1 VVGAKT
7 RTRTLITVTNL
18 VRLLAAACLVLV
30 SPLAFA
36 TGASAHAN
44 LVYSTPEDGAVLEMA
59 PEDVRFTF
67 SEELF
72 AELIEV
78 SVLDA
83 EGELVLATEAEQT
96 PPPGTDVIVP
106 WPSDLPPGEYSV
118 AFRVVSAD
126 GHPVTGQIT
135 FSYDAV
141 ADTVDE
147 TPAEPTAEPTP
158 ELFEETVEPTP
169 ELFEETVEPS
179 PEAATSADDA
189 PSSTETEEV
198 IGEDPTTRGE
208 PNSSLI
214 GPLLIAAAVIVGI
227 GVVFSIIM
235 LARQR
240 N

>member
-1 VVGAKT
+1 LVVGATT
-7 RTRTLITVTNL
+7 RPRTLVDVTTL
-18 VRLLAAACLVLV
+18 LRLLIAA
-30 SPLAFA
+30 SLAVA
-36 TGASAHAN
+36 GSLTLAVGASGHAS
-44 LVYSTPEDGAVLEMA
+44 LLTSSPEDGAVLDVA

-83 EGELVLATEAEQT
+83 AGDLVMATEAEQT

-126 GHPVTGQIT
+126 GHPVTGRIT
-135 FSYDAV
+135 FSYAAV
-141 ADTVDE
+141 AE
-147 TPAEPTAEPTP
+147 SAEEPTAEPT
-158 ELFEETVEPTP
+158 TEPTP
-169 ELFEETVEPS
+169 ELVEETADPS
-179 PEAATSADDA
+179 PEEVTSADDA
-189 PSSTETEEV
+189 SSSTETEVV

-208 PNSSLI
+208 PNSSII

-227 GVVFSIIM
+227 GVVFSLIM

>member
-1 VVGAKT
+1 MVVGATT
-7 RTRTLITVTNL
+7 RPRTLVDVTTL
-18 VRLLAAACLVLV
+18 LRLLIAA
-30 SPLAFA
+30 SLAVA
-36 TGASAHAN
+36 GSLTLAVGASGHAS
-44 LVYSTPEDGAVLEMA
+44 LLTSSPEDGAVLDVA

-83 EGELVLATEAEQT
+83 AGDLVMATEAEQT

-126 GHPVTGQIT
+126 GHPVTGRIT
-135 FSYDAV
+135 FSYAAV
-141 ADTVDE
+141 AESAEEPT
-147 TPAEPTAEPTP
+147 AEPTTEPTP
-158 ELFEETVEPTP
+158 ELFEETAD
-169 ELFEETVEPS
+169 PS
-179 PEAATSADDA
+179 PEEVTSADDA
-189 PSSTETEEV
+189 PSSTETEVV

-208 PNSSLI
+208 PNSSII

-227 GVVFSIIM
+227 GVVFSLIM

>member
-1 VVGAKT
+1 MVVGATT
-7 RTRTLITVTNL
+7 RPRTLVDVTTL
-18 VRLLAAACLVLV
+18 LRLLIAA
-30 SPLAFA
+30 SLAVA
-36 TGASAHAN
+36 GSLTLAVGASGHAS
-44 LVYSTPEDGAVLEMA
+44 LLTSSPEDGAVLDVA

-83 EGELVLATEAEQT
+83 AGDLVMATEAEQT

-126 GHPVTGQIT
+126 GHPVTGRIT
-135 FSYDAV
+135 FSYAAV
-141 ADTVDE
+141 AE
-147 TPAEPTAEPTP
+147 SAEEPTAEPT
-158 ELFEETVEPTP
+158 TEPTP
-169 ELFEETVEPS
+169 ELVEETADPS
-179 PEAATSADDA
+179 PEEVTSADDA
-189 PSSTETEEV
+189 PSSTETEVV

-208 PNSSLI
+208 PNSSII

-227 GVVFSIIM
+227 GVVFSLIM

>member
-1 VVGAKT
+1 LVVGAAT
-7 RTRTLITVTNL
+7 RPRTLVGVTTL
-18 VRLLAAACLVLV
+18 LRLLIAA
-30 SPLAFA
+30 SLAVA
-36 TGASAHAN
+36 GSLALAVGASGHAS
-44 LVYSTPEDGAVLEMA
+44 LLTSSPEDGASLDVA

-83 EGELVLATEAEQT
+83 AGDLVMATEAEQT

-126 GHPVTGQIT
+126 GHPVTGRIT
-135 FSYDAV
+135 FSYAAV
-141 ADTVDE
+141 AESAD
-147 TPAEPTAEPTP
+147 EPTAEPTT
-158 ELFEETVEPTP
+158 ESTP
-169 ELFEETVEPS
+169 ELVEETANPS
-179 PEAATSADDA
+179 PEEAPSADDA
-189 PSSTETEEV
+189 PSSTETEVV

-208 PNSSLI
+208 PNSSII

-227 GVVFSIIM
+227 GVVFSLIM

>member
-1 VVGAKT
+1 LVVGATT
-7 RTRTLITVTNL
+7 RPRTLVDVTTL
-18 VRLLAAACLVLV
+18 LRLLIAA
-30 SPLAFA
+30 SLAVA
-36 TGASAHAN
+36 GSLTLAVGASGHAS
-44 LVYSTPEDGAVLEMA
+44 LLTSSPEDGAVLDVA

-83 EGELVLATEAEQT
+83 AGDLVMATEAEQT

-126 GHPVTGQIT
+126 GHPVTGRIT
-135 FSYDAV
+135 FSYAAV
-141 ADTVDE
+141 AESADE
-147 TPAEPTAEPTP
+147 PTAEPTTEPTP
-158 ELFEETVEPTP
+158 ELFEETAD
-169 ELFEETVEPS
+169 PS
-179 PEAATSADDA
+179 PEEATSADDA
-189 PSSTETEEV
+189 PSSTETEVV

-208 PNSSLI
+208 PNSSII

-227 GVVFSIIM
+227 GVVFSLIM

>member
-1 VVGAKT
+1 MVVGATT
-7 RTRTLITVTNL
+7 RPRTLVDVTTL
-18 VRLLAAACLVLV
+18 LRLLIAA
-30 SPLAFA
+30 SLAVA
-36 TGASAHAN
+36 GSLTLAVGASGHAS
-44 LVYSTPEDGAVLEMA
+44 LLTSSPEDGAVLDVA

-83 EGELVLATEAEQT
+83 AGDLVMATEAEQT

-126 GHPVTGQIT
+126 GHPVTGRIT
-135 FSYDAV
+135 FSYAAV
-141 ADTVDE
+141 AESAEEPT
-147 TPAEPTAEPTP
+147 AEPTTEPTP
-158 ELFEETVEPTP
+158 ELFEETAD
-169 ELFEETVEPS
+169 PS
-179 PEAATSADDA
+179 PEEVTSADNA
-189 PSSTETEEV
+189 SSSTETEVV

-208 PNSSLI
+208 PNSSII

-227 GVVFSIIM
+227 GVVFSLIM

>member
-1 VVGAKT
+1 LVVGATT
-7 RTRTLITVTNL
+7 RPRTLVDVTTL
-18 VRLLAAACLVLV
+18 LRLLIAA
-30 SPLAFA
+30 SLAVA
-36 TGASAHAN
+36 GSLTLAVGASGHAS
-44 LVYSTPEDGAVLEMA
+44 LLTSSPEDGAVLDVA

-83 EGELVLATEAEQT
+83 AGDLVMATEAEQT

-126 GHPVTGQIT
+126 GHPVTGRIT
-135 FSYDAV
+135 FSYAAV
-141 ADTVDE
+141 AESAD
-147 TPAEPTAEPTP
+147 EPTAEPT
-158 ELFEETVEPTP
+158 TEPTP
-169 ELFEETVEPS
+169 ELVEETANPS
-179 PEAATSADDA
+179 PEEATSADDA
-189 PSSTETEEV
+189 PSSTETEVV

-208 PNSSLI
+208 PNSSII

-227 GVVFSIIM
+227 GVVFSLIM

>member
-1 VVGAKT
+1 MGRALWLVVGAAT
-7 RTRTLITVTNL
+7 RPRTLVGVTTL
-18 VRLLAAACLVLV
+18 LRLLIAA
-30 SPLAFA
+30 SLAVAGSLTFA
-36 TGASAHAN
+36 VGASGHAS
-44 LVYSTPEDGAVLEMA
+44 LLTSSPEDGAVLDVA

-83 EGELVLATEAEQT
+83 AGDLVMATEAEQT

-106 WPSDLPPGEYSV
+106 WPSDLPSGEYSV

-126 GHPVTGQIT
+126 GHPVTGRIT
-135 FSYDAV
+135 FSYAAV
-141 ADTVDE
+141 AESAEEPT
-147 TPAEPTAEPTP
+147 AEPTTEPTP
-158 ELFEETVEPTP
+158 ELFEETAD
-169 ELFEETVEPS
+169 PS
-179 PEAATSADDA
+179 PEEVTSADDA
-189 PSSTETEEV
+189 PSSTETEVV

-208 PNSSLI
+208 PNSSII

-227 GVVFSIIM
+227 GVVFSLIM

>member
-1 VVGAKT
+1 MTTLLRLLIAASLAVAGSLTLAVGASGHAS
-7 RTRTLITVTNL
+7 
-18 VRLLAAACLVLV
+18 LLT
-30 SPLAFA
+30 S
-36 TGASAHAN
+36 S
-44 LVYSTPEDGAVLEMA
+44 PEDGAVLDVA

-83 EGELVLATEAEQT
+83 AGDLVMATEAEQT

-126 GHPVTGQIT
+126 GHPVTGRIT
-135 FSYDAV
+135 FSYAAV
-141 ADTVDE
+141 AESAEEPT
-147 TPAEPTAEPTP
+147 AEPTTEPTP
-158 ELFEETVEPTP
+158 ELFEETAD
-169 ELFEETVEPS
+169 PS
-179 PEAATSADDA
+179 PEEVTSADDA
-189 PSSTETEEV
+189 PSSTETAVV

-208 PNSSLI
+208 PNSSII

-227 GVVFSIIM
+227 GVVFSLIM

>member
-1 VVGAKT
+1 MVVGATT
-7 RTRTLITVTNL
+7 RPRTLVDVTTL
-18 VRLLAAACLVLV
+18 LRLLIAA
-30 SPLAFA
+30 SLAVA
-36 TGASAHAN
+36 GSLTLAVGASGHAS
-44 LVYSTPEDGAVLEMA
+44 LLTSSPEDGAVLDVA

-83 EGELVLATEAEQT
+83 AGDLVMATEAEQT

-126 GHPVTGQIT
+126 GHPVTGRIT
-135 FSYDAV
+135 FSYAAV
-141 ADTVDE
+141 AESAD
-147 TPAEPTAEPTP
+147 EPTAEPTT
-158 ELFEETVEPTP
+158 ESTP
-169 ELFEETVEPS
+169 ELVEETANPS
-179 PEAATSADDA
+179 PEEAPSADDA
-189 PSSTETEEV
+189 PSSTETEVV

-208 PNSSLI
+208 PNSSII

-227 GVVFSIIM
+227 GVVFSLIM

>member
-1 VVGAKT
+1 LVVGATT
-7 RTRTLITVTNL
+7 RPRTLVDVTTL
-18 VRLLAAACLVLV
+18 LRLLIAA
-30 SPLAFA
+30 SLAVA
-36 TGASAHAN
+36 GSLTLAVGASGHAS
-44 LVYSTPEDGAVLEMA
+44 LLTSSPEDGAVLDVA

-83 EGELVLATEAEQT
+83 AGDLVMATEAEQT

-126 GHPVTGQIT
+126 GHPVTGRIT
-135 FSYDAV
+135 FSYAAV
-141 ADTVDE
+141 AESAEEPT
-147 TPAEPTAEPTP
+147 AEPTTEPTP
-158 ELFEETVEPTP
+158 ELFEETAD
-169 ELFEETVEPS
+169 PS
-179 PEAATSADDA
+179 PEEVTSADDA
-189 PSSTETEEV
+189 PSSTETEVV

-208 PNSSLI
+208 PNSSII

-227 GVVFSIIM
+227 GVVFSLIM

>member
-1 VVGAKT
+1 MVVGATT
-7 RTRTLITVTNL
+7 RPRTLVDVTTL
-18 VRLLAAACLVLV
+18 LRLLIAA
-30 SPLAFA
+30 SLAVA
-36 TGASAHAN
+36 GSLTLAVGASGHAS
-44 LVYSTPEDGAVLEMA
+44 LLTSSPEDGAVLDVA

-83 EGELVLATEAEQT
+83 AGDLVMATEAEQT

-126 GHPVTGQIT
+126 GHPVTGRIT
-135 FSYDAV
+135 FSYAAV
-141 ADTVDE
+141 AESADE
-147 TPAEPTAEPTP
+147 PTAEPTTEPTP
-158 ELFEETVEPTP
+158 ELFEETAD
-169 ELFEETVEPS
+169 PS
-179 PEAATSADDA
+179 PEEVTSADDA
-189 PSSTETEEV
+189 PSSTETAVV

-208 PNSSLI
+208 PNSSII

-227 GVVFSIIM
+227 GVVFSLIM

>member
-1 VVGAKT
+1 MVVGATT
-7 RTRTLITVTNL
+7 RPRTLVDVTTL
-18 VRLLAAACLVLV
+18 LRLLIAA
-30 SPLAFA
+30 SLAVA
-36 TGASAHAN
+36 GSLTLAVGASGHAS
-44 LVYSTPEDGAVLEMA
+44 LLTSSPEDGAVLDVA

-83 EGELVLATEAEQT
+83 AGDLVMATEAEQT

-126 GHPVTGQIT
+126 GHPVTGRIT
-135 FSYDAV
+135 FSYAAV
-141 ADTVDE
+141 AE
-147 TPAEPTAEPTP
+147 SAEEPTAEPT
-158 ELFEETVEPTP
+158 TEPTP
-169 ELFEETVEPS
+169 ELVEETADPS
-179 PEAATSADDA
+179 PEEVTSADDA
-189 PSSTETEEV
+189 PSSTETAVV

-208 PNSSLI
+208 PNSSII

-227 GVVFSIIM
+227 GVVFSLIM

>member
-1 VVGAKT
+1 MGRALWLVVGAAT
-7 RTRTLITVTNL
+7 RPRTLVGVTTL
-18 VRLLAAACLVLV
+18 LRLLIAA
-30 SPLAFA
+30 SLAVA
-36 TGASAHAN
+36 GSLTLAVGASGHAS
-44 LVYSTPEDGAVLEMA
+44 LLTSSPEDGAVLDVA

-83 EGELVLATEAEQT
+83 AGDLVMATEAEQT

-126 GHPVTGQIT
+126 GHPVTGRIT
-135 FSYDAV
+135 FSYAAV
-141 ADTVDE
+141 AESAEEPT
-147 TPAEPTAEPTP
+147 AEPTTEPTP
-158 ELFEETVEPTP
+158 ELFEETAD
-169 ELFEETVEPS
+169 PS
-179 PEAATSADDA
+179 PEEVTSADDA
-189 PSSTETEEV
+189 PSSTETEVV

-208 PNSSLI
+208 PNSSII

-227 GVVFSIIM
+227 GVVFSLIM

>member
-1 VVGAKT
+1 MVVGAAA
-7 RTRTLITVTNL
+7 RTRTLVDVTSL
-18 VRLLAAACLVLV
+18 LRLLIAA
-30 SPLAFA
+30 SLALAGSLTFV
-36 TGASAHAN
+36 ASANGHAS
-44 LVYSTPEDGAVLEMA
+44 LLYSTPEDGAALDVA

-78 SVLDA
+78 SVLDSA
-83 EGELVLATEAEQT
+83 GELVMATEAEQT

-135 FSYDAV
+135 FSYESV
-141 ADTVDE
+141 
-147 TPAEPTAEPTP
+147 
-158 ELFEETVEPTP
+158 VEPTP
-169 ELFEETVEPS
+169 ELIEESAAAPSPTPEETTQESVTTPTSEESVEKTASTPS
-179 PEAATSADDA
+179 AA
-189 PSSTETEEV
+189 P
-198 IGEDPTTRGE
+198 GE
-208 PNSSLI
+208 PDSSLI
-214 GPLLIAAAVIVGI
+214 GPLLIGAAIIVGI

>member
-1 VVGAKT
+1 VTTLLRLLIAASLAVAGSLTLAVGASGHAS
-7 RTRTLITVTNL
+7 
-18 VRLLAAACLVLV
+18 LLT
-30 SPLAFA
+30 S
-36 TGASAHAN
+36 S
-44 LVYSTPEDGAVLEMA
+44 PEDGAVLDVA

-83 EGELVLATEAEQT
+83 AGDLVMATEAEQT

-126 GHPVTGQIT
+126 GHPVTGRIT
-135 FSYDAV
+135 FSYAAV
-141 ADTVDE
+141 AESAEEPT
-147 TPAEPTAEPTP
+147 AEPTTEPTP
-158 ELFEETVEPTP
+158 ELFEETAD
-169 ELFEETVEPS
+169 PS
-179 PEAATSADDA
+179 PEEVTSADDA
-189 PSSTETEEV
+189 PSSTETEVV

-208 PNSSLI
+208 PNSSII

-227 GVVFSIIM
+227 GVVFSLIM

>member
-1 VVGAKT
+1 MTTLLRLLIAASLAVAGSLTLAVGASGHAS
-7 RTRTLITVTNL
+7 
-18 VRLLAAACLVLV
+18 LLT
-30 SPLAFA
+30 S
-36 TGASAHAN
+36 S
-44 LVYSTPEDGAVLEMA
+44 PEDGAVLDVA

-83 EGELVLATEAEQT
+83 AGDLVMATEAEQT

-126 GHPVTGQIT
+126 GHPVTGRIT
-135 FSYDAV
+135 FSYAAV
-141 ADTVDE
+141 AE
-147 TPAEPTAEPTP
+147 SAEEPTAEPT
-158 ELFEETVEPTP
+158 TEPTP
-169 ELFEETVEPS
+169 ELVEETADPS
-179 PEAATSADDA
+179 PEEATSADDA
-189 PSSTETEEV
+189 PSSTETEVV

-208 PNSSLI
+208 PNSSII

-227 GVVFSIIM
+227 GVVFSLIM

>member
-1 VVGAKT
+1 MVVGATT
-7 RTRTLITVTNL
+7 RPRTLVDVTTL
-18 VRLLAAACLVLV
+18 LRLLIAA
-30 SPLAFA
+30 SLAVA
-36 TGASAHAN
+36 GSLTLAVGASGHAS
-44 LVYSTPEDGAVLEMA
+44 LLTSSPEDGAVLDVA

-83 EGELVLATEAEQT
+83 AGDLVMATEAEQT

-126 GHPVTGQIT
+126 GHPVTGRIT
-135 FSYDAV
+135 FSYAAV
-141 ADTVDE
+141 AESAEEPT
-147 TPAEPTAEPTP
+147 AEPTTEPTP
-158 ELFEETVEPTP
+158 ELFEETAD
-169 ELFEETVEPS
+169 PS
-179 PEAATSADDA
+179 PEEVTSADDA
-189 PSSTETEEV
+189 PSSTETAVV

-208 PNSSLI
+208 PNSSII

-227 GVVFSIIM
+227 GVVFSLIM

>member
-1 VVGAKT
+1 MTTLLRLLIAALLAIVGSLTLAVGASGHAS
-7 RTRTLITVTNL
+7 
-18 VRLLAAACLVLV
+18 LL
-30 SPLAFA
+30 
-36 TGASAHAN
+36 T
-44 LVYSTPEDGAVLEMA
+44 STPEDGASLDVA
-59 PEDVRFTF
+59 PADVRFTF

-83 EGELVLATEAEQT
+83 AGDLVMATEAEQT

-106 WPSDLPPGEYSV
+106 WPRNLPPGEYSV

-126 GHPVTGQIT
+126 GHPVTGSIT
-135 FSYDAV
+135 FSYAAV
-141 ADTVDE
+141 AESADE
-147 TPAEPTAEPTP
+147 LPAEPTAEPTP
-158 ELFEETVEPTP
+158 ELFEETAN
-169 ELFEETVEPS
+169 PS
-179 PEAATSADDA
+179 PEEATFADDA
-189 PSSTETEEV
+189 SSSTETEVV

-208 PNSSLI
+208 PNSSII

-227 GVVFSIIM
+227 GVVFSLVM

>member
-1 VVGAKT
+1 LVVGAAT
-7 RTRTLITVTNL
+7 RPRTLVGVTTL
-18 VRLLAAACLVLV
+18 LRLLIAA
-30 SPLAFA
+30 SLAVA
-36 TGASAHAN
+36 GSLTLAVGASGHAS
-44 LVYSTPEDGAVLEMA
+44 LLTSSPEDGAVLDVA

-83 EGELVLATEAEQT
+83 AGDLVMATEAEQT

-106 WPSDLPPGEYSV
+106 WPSELPPGEYSV

-126 GHPVTGQIT
+126 GHPVTGRIT
-135 FSYDAV
+135 FSYTAV
-141 ADTVDE
+141 AESAD
-147 TPAEPTAEPTP
+147 EPTAEPT
-158 ELFEETVEPTP
+158 TEPTP
-169 ELFEETVEPS
+169 ELVEETANPS
-179 PEAATSADDA
+179 PEEATSADDA
-189 PSSTETEEV
+189 PSSTETEVV

-208 PNSSLI
+208 PNSSII

-227 GVVFSIIM
+227 GVVFSLIM

>member
-1 VVGAKT
+1 MVVGATT
-7 RTRTLITVTNL
+7 RPRTLVDVTTL
-18 VRLLAAACLVLV
+18 LRLLIAA
-30 SPLAFA
+30 SLAVA
-36 TGASAHAN
+36 GSLTLAVGASGHAS
-44 LVYSTPEDGAVLEMA
+44 LLTSSPEDGAVLDVA

-83 EGELVLATEAEQT
+83 AGDLVMATEAEQT

-126 GHPVTGQIT
+126 GHPVTGRIT
-135 FSYDAV
+135 FSYAAV
-141 ADTVDE
+141 AESAD
-147 TPAEPTAEPTP
+147 EPTAEPT
-158 ELFEETVEPTP
+158 TEPTP
-169 ELFEETVEPS
+169 ELVEETANPS
-179 PEAATSADDA
+179 PEEVTSADDA
-189 PSSTETEEV
+189 PSSTETEVV

-227 GVVFSIIM
+227 GVVFSLIM

>member
-1 VVGAKT
+1 MVGAAT
-7 RTRTLITVTNL
+7 RTRTLVGVTTL
-18 VRLLAAACLVLV
+18 LRLLIAASLAVAGSLTVAV
-30 SPLAFA
+30 S
-36 TGASAHAN
+36 ASGHAS
-44 LVYSTPEDGAVLEMA
+44 LLSSTPEDGAALDIA

-83 EGELVLATEAEQT
+83 AGDLVMATEAEQT

-126 GHPVTGQIT
+126 GHPVTGRIT
-135 FSYDAV
+135 FSYAAV
-141 ADTVDE
+141 AE
-147 TPAEPTAEPTP
+147 ATPEPTADPTP
-158 ELFEETVEPTP
+158 ELFEESALDDATVEATP
-169 ELFEETVEPS
+169 SVDDAASS
-179 PEAATSADDA
+179 PEADV
-189 PSSTETEEV
+189 V
-198 IGEDPTTRGE
+198 IGEDPVTRGE
-208 PNSSLI
+208 PNSSII

>member
-1 VVGAKT
+1 MVVGAAT
-7 RTRTLITVTNL
+7 RPRTLVGVTTL
-18 VRLLAAACLVLV
+18 LRLLIAA
-30 SPLAFA
+30 SLAVA
-36 TGASAHAN
+36 GSLTLAVGASGHAS
-44 LVYSTPEDGAVLEMA
+44 LLTSSPEDGAVLDVA

-83 EGELVLATEAEQT
+83 AGDLVMATEAEQT

-126 GHPVTGQIT
+126 GHPVTGRIT
-135 FSYDAV
+135 FSYAAV
-141 ADTVDE
+141 AE
-147 TPAEPTAEPTP
+147 SAEEPTAEPT
-158 ELFEETVEPTP
+158 TEPTP
-169 ELFEETVEPS
+169 ELVEETANPS
-179 PEAATSADDA
+179 PEEATSADDA
-189 PSSTETEEV
+189 PSSTETEVV

-208 PNSSLI
+208 PNSSII

-227 GVVFSIIM
+227 GVVFSLIM

>member
-1 VVGAKT
+1 LVVGATT
-7 RTRTLITVTNL
+7 RPRTLVDVTTL
-18 VRLLAAACLVLV
+18 LRLLIAA
-30 SPLAFA
+30 SLAVA
-36 TGASAHAN
+36 GSLTLAVGASGHAS
-44 LVYSTPEDGAVLEMA
+44 LLTSSPEDGAVLDVA

-83 EGELVLATEAEQT
+83 AGDLVMATEAEQT

-126 GHPVTGQIT
+126 GHPVTGRIT
-135 FSYDAV
+135 FSYAAV
-141 ADTVDE
+141 AE
-147 TPAEPTAEPTP
+147 SAEEPTAEPT
-158 ELFEETVEPTP
+158 TEPTP
-169 ELFEETVEPS
+169 ELVEETADPS
-179 PEAATSADDA
+179 PEEVTSADDA
-189 PSSTETEEV
+189 PSSTETEVV

-208 PNSSLI
+208 PNSSII

-227 GVVFSIIM
+227 GVVFSLIM

>member
-1 VVGAKT
+1 MVVGAKT

-18 VRLLAAACLVLV
+18 VRLLAAACLALV

-158 ELFEETVEPTP
+158 ELFEETVEP
-169 ELFEETVEPS
+169 S

-189 PSSTETEEV
+189 PSSAETEVV

>member
-1 VVGAKT
+1 MVVGAAT
-7 RTRTLITVTNL
+7 RPRTLVGVTTL
-18 VRLLAAACLVLV
+18 LRLLIAA
-30 SPLAFA
+30 SLAVA
-36 TGASAHAN
+36 GSLTLAVGASGHAS
-44 LVYSTPEDGAVLEMA
+44 LLTSSPEDGAVLDVA

-83 EGELVLATEAEQT
+83 AGDLVMATEAEQT

-126 GHPVTGQIT
+126 GHPVTGRIT
-135 FSYDAV
+135 FSYAAV
-141 ADTVDE
+141 AE
-147 TPAEPTAEPTP
+147 SAEEPTAEPT
-158 ELFEETVEPTP
+158 TEPTP
-169 ELFEETVEPS
+169 ELVEETANPS
-179 PEAATSADDA
+179 PEEATSADDA
-189 PSSTETEEV
+189 PSSTETEVV

-208 PNSSLI
+208 PNSSI
-214 GPLLIAAAVIVGI
+214 VGPLLIAAAVIVGI
-227 GVVFSIIM
+227 GVVFSLIM

>member
-1 VVGAKT
+1 MTTLLRLLIAASLAVAGSLTLAVGASGHAS
-7 RTRTLITVTNL
+7 
-18 VRLLAAACLVLV
+18 LLT
-30 SPLAFA
+30 S
-36 TGASAHAN
+36 S
-44 LVYSTPEDGAVLEMA
+44 PEDGAVLDVA

-83 EGELVLATEAEQT
+83 AGDLVMATEAEQT

-126 GHPVTGQIT
+126 GHPVTGRIT
-135 FSYDAV
+135 FSYAAV
-141 ADTVDE
+141 AESAD
-147 TPAEPTAEPTP
+147 EPTAEPT
-158 ELFEETVEPTP
+158 TEPTP
-169 ELFEETVEPS
+169 ELVEETANPS
-179 PEAATSADDA
+179 PEEVTSADDA
-189 PSSTETEEV
+189 PSSTETEVV

-227 GVVFSIIM
+227 GVVFSLIM

>member
-1 VVGAKT
+1 MGATTRPRTLVDVTTLLRLLIAASLAVAGSLTLAVGASGHAS
-7 RTRTLITVTNL
+7 
-18 VRLLAAACLVLV
+18 LLT
-30 SPLAFA
+30 S
-36 TGASAHAN
+36 S
-44 LVYSTPEDGAVLEMA
+44 PEDGAVLDVA

-83 EGELVLATEAEQT
+83 AGDLVMATEAEQT

-126 GHPVTGQIT
+126 GHPVTGRIT
-135 FSYDAV
+135 FSYAAV
-141 ADTVDE
+141 AESADE
-147 TPAEPTAEPTP
+147 PTAEPTTEPTP
-158 ELFEETVEPTP
+158 ELFEETAD
-169 ELFEETVEPS
+169 PS
-179 PEAATSADDA
+179 PEEVTSADDA
-189 PSSTETEEV
+189 PSSTETAVV

-208 PNSSLI
+208 PNSSII

-227 GVVFSIIM
+227 GVVFSLIM

>member
-1 VVGAKT
+1 LVVGATT
-7 RTRTLITVTNL
+7 RPRTLVDVTTL
-18 VRLLAAACLVLV
+18 LRLLIAA
-30 SPLAFA
+30 SLAVA
-36 TGASAHAN
+36 GSLTLAVGASGHAS
-44 LVYSTPEDGAVLEMA
+44 LLTSSPEDGAVLDVA

-83 EGELVLATEAEQT
+83 AGDLVMATEAEQT

-126 GHPVTGQIT
+126 GHPVTGRIT
-135 FSYDAV
+135 FSYAAV
-141 ADTVDE
+141 AESADE
-147 TPAEPTAEPTP
+147 PTAEPTTEPTP
-158 ELFEETVEPTP
+158 ELFEETAD
-169 ELFEETVEPS
+169 PS
-179 PEAATSADDA
+179 PEEVTSADDA
-189 PSSTETEEV
+189 PSSTETAVV

-208 PNSSLI
+208 PNSSII

-227 GVVFSIIM
+227 GVVFSLIM

>member
-1 VVGAKT
+1 MGRAPRLVVGAKT

-158 ELFEETVEPTP
+158 ELFEETVEP
-169 ELFEETVEPS
+169 S

-189 PSSTETEEV
+189 PSSTETEVV

>member
-1 VVGAKT
+1 VTTLLRLLIAASLAVAGSLTLAVGASGHAS
-7 RTRTLITVTNL
+7 
-18 VRLLAAACLVLV
+18 LLT
-30 SPLAFA
+30 S
-36 TGASAHAN
+36 S
-44 LVYSTPEDGAVLEMA
+44 PEDGAVLDVA

-83 EGELVLATEAEQT
+83 AGDLVMATEAEQT

-126 GHPVTGQIT
+126 GHPVTGRIT
-135 FSYDAV
+135 FSYAAV
-141 ADTVDE
+141 AE
-147 TPAEPTAEPTP
+147 SAEEPTAEPT
-158 ELFEETVEPTP
+158 TEPTP
-169 ELFEETVEPS
+169 ELVEETADPS
-179 PEAATSADDA
+179 PEEVTSADDA
-189 PSSTETEEV
+189 PSSTETEVV

-208 PNSSLI
+208 PNSSII

-227 GVVFSIIM
+227 GVVFSLIM

>member
-1 VVGAKT
+1 MVGATT
-7 RTRTLITVTNL
+7 RPRTLVDVTTL
-18 VRLLAAACLVLV
+18 LRLLIAA
-30 SPLAFA
+30 SLAVA
-36 TGASAHAN
+36 GSLTLAVGASGHAS
-44 LVYSTPEDGAVLEMA
+44 LLTSSPEDGAVLDVA

-83 EGELVLATEAEQT
+83 AGDLVMATEAEQT

-126 GHPVTGQIT
+126 GHPVTGRIT
-135 FSYDAV
+135 FSYAAV
-141 ADTVDE
+141 AESAEEPT
-147 TPAEPTAEPTP
+147 AEPTTEPTP
-158 ELFEETVEPTP
+158 ELFEETAD
-169 ELFEETVEPS
+169 PS
-179 PEAATSADDA
+179 PEEVTSADDA
-189 PSSTETEEV
+189 PSSTETAVV

-208 PNSSLI
+208 PNSSII

-227 GVVFSIIM
+227 GVVFSLIM

>member
-1 VVGAKT
+1 MVGATT
-7 RTRTLITVTNL
+7 RPRTLVDVTTL
-18 VRLLAAACLVLV
+18 LRLLIAA
-30 SPLAFA
+30 SLAVA
-36 TGASAHAN
+36 GSLTLAVGASGHAS
-44 LVYSTPEDGAVLEMA
+44 LLTSSPEDGAVLDVA

-83 EGELVLATEAEQT
+83 AGDLVMATEAEQT

-126 GHPVTGQIT
+126 GHPVTGRIT
-135 FSYDAV
+135 FSYAAV
-141 ADTVDE
+141 AESAD
-147 TPAEPTAEPTP
+147 EPTAEPT
-158 ELFEETVEPTP
+158 TEPTP
-169 ELFEETVEPS
+169 ELVEETANPS
-179 PEAATSADDA
+179 PEEVTSADDA
-189 PSSTETEEV
+189 PSSTETEVV

-227 GVVFSIIM
+227 GVVFSLIM